1 LRWVFQIGWYRGVDS
16 SLQYRGVFYL
26 SEINYEGAGFMA
38 QDKKFVEEITPMDQD
53 FTQWYTDV
61 IKKADLVDYSSVRG
75 CMIIRPYGYAI
86 WELIQKELDTR
97 FKETGHEN
105 VYMPMFIPE
114 SLLQKEKDHVEGFA
128 PEVAWVTHGG
138 SEKLTERLCVRPTSE
153 TLFCDHYKN
162 IIHSYRDLPKLYNQ
176 WCSVVRWEKTTRPFL
191 RTLEFLWQEGHTA
204 HANAEEAHE
213 ETIRMLN
220 VYAEFCEN
228 VLAIPVVKG
237 QKTEKEKFAGAKA
250 TYTIESLMHN
260 GIALQ
265 SGTSHNFGDGF
276 ARAFDIQYTDSSN
289 QLQYVHQT
297 SWGMTTRLIGALIMV
312 HGDDSGLVLP
322 PKVAPV
328 QVVVIPVSQ
337 HKEGVLEKASEIC
350 SRLSGSFRTR
360 MDDSDKSPGWKFS
373 EYEMKGVP
381 VRLEIGPKDIE
392 KGQVVLVR
400 RDTREKVFV
409 PMDELEDRLAELLDS
424 IHRNLLE
431 KATRLR
437 NEKTYTAV
445 DFSQFEKIINTT
457 PGFIKAMWCGD
468 RACED
473 AIKEKTGATSRCI
486 PFDAEPVS
494 DKCIY
499 CGREAKTLV
508 YWGKAY

>member
-1 LRWVFQIGWYRGVDS
+1 
-16 SLQYRGVFYL
+16 
-26 SEINYEGAGFMA
+26 MA

-61 IKKADLVDYSSVRG
+61 IKKAELVDYSSVRG
-75 CMIIRPYGYAI
+75 CMVIKPYGYAI
-86 WELIQKELDTR
+86 WENIQKELDYR
-97 FKETGHEN
+97 FKQTGHEN
-105 VYMPMFIPE
+105 VYMPLFIPE

-138 SEKLTERLCVRPTSE
+138 SEELTERLCVRPTSE

-162 IIHSYRDLPKLYNQ
+162 CIQSYRDLPKLYNQ
-176 WCSVVRWEKTTRPFL
+176 WCSVVRWEKNTRPFL

-204 HANAEEAHE
+204 HATAEEAQE

-237 QKTEKEKFAGAKA
+237 QKTEKEKFAGAMA
-250 TYTIESLMHN
+250 TYTIEALMHN

-276 ARAFDIQYTDSSN
+276 ARAFGIQYTDKSN

-297 SWGMTTRLIGALIMV
+297 SWGVTTRLIGAIIMV

-322 PKVAPV
+322 PKVAPI
-328 QVVVIPVSQ
+328 QVVVIPISQ
-337 HKEGVLEKASEIC
+337 HKEGVLEKASEITA
-350 SRLSGSFRTR
+350 RLSGIVRVR
-360 MDDSDKSPGWKFS
+360 MDDSDKTPGWKFN

-381 VRLEIGPKDIE
+381 IRLEIGPKDIE
-392 KGQVVLVR
+392 KGQIVLVR

-409 PMDELEDRLAELLDS
+409 PMDELEARVPELLDA
-424 IHRNLLE
+424 IHKNLLE

-445 DFSQFEKIINTT
+445 EMSEFRRIIETT
-457 PGFIKAMWCGD
+457 PGFIRAMWCGD

-473 AIKEKTGATSRCI
+473 GIKEETGATSRCI
-486 PFDAEPVS
+486 PFDDNERVS

-499 CGREAKTLV
+499 CGKEAKTLV